1 MKYLKIW
8 MVAKSIG
15 HEVLIATRDGSGRE
29 SGGSFGPGYRAE
41 LGSKAVA
48 KFGSLCPPIGYS
60 YSDHFMVRV
69 RNKSD
74 SPQLARS
81 VRNQIRSRS
90 HQA

>member
-15 HEVLIATRDGSGRE
+15 HEVLIATRDGSVRG
-29 SGGSFGPGYRAE
+29 SGGLFGPGYRAE

-48 KFGSLCPPIGYS
+48 KFGSLCPPMG
-60 YSDHFMVRV
+60 YSDHFMVRM

-74 SPQLARS
+74 SPQPARS